1 MIKQILVIDLRK
13 LEEKFNLMNILEIYK
28 NKQIYLSPHSPMTLA
43 LEQYLLKFDIKIL
56 GFIDKNKEG
65 ENISKIENLSSN
77 FDYIFILSPNH
88 FNAIY
93 ESYLNFFS
101 KEKLIKVEIKAG
113 NYSFINSVK
122 KEEKRFFYEPIKM
135 QINRNKFVFISRGF
149 ISANNKALYIYC
161 IKNKIDTTI
170 LTDNKEQ
177 IEELKQYKLPYEIL
191 DTKESDYEIAIA
203 KYIIFDQGNYT
214 YLPKLHYSQKTIQL
228 WHGVG
233 LKKMSKMNNITYD
246 YFISTSNW
254 TNETNFKNIFSA
266 KEFLNFGYPRNDIFF
281 KEEDLDFLFCDRL
294 ILKTILDNK
303 DKKIVLY
310 TPTHRENNN
319 NLLLDFDSL
328 NDKLKQLNTI
338 FIVKLHP
345 FILEFYSKIEEKTY
359 SNIFFHN
366 AFGDIYPLLKY
377 IDILVSDY
385 SSIVYDFLLLNKPII
400 FYNYDI
406 DEYKKNVSLLF
417 DYDEFSPGIKVKNQ
431 DELENSFS
439 KKDEYREKREEI
451 KNLFFDKIAQ
461 NESSKNIIDKIKEN
475 N

>member
-1 MIKQILVIDLRK
+1 MSL
-13 LEEKFNLMNILEIYK
+13 EKFK
-28 NKQIYLSPHSPMTLA
+28 NKIIYIAPHSPMTLA
-43 LEQYLLKFDIKIL
+43 LENYLKNLDINII
-56 GFIDKNKEG
+56 GFIDKNKNDK
-65 ENISKIENLSSN
+65 NITKIEKIREEN
-77 FDYIFILSPNH
+77 FDYIFIQSSNH
-88 FNAIY
+88 FIPIFQEY
-93 ESYLNFFS
+93 IKYV
-101 KEKLIKVEIKAG
+101 KREKIIQVNIKAG
-113 NYSFINSVK
+113 KYSFINNINISK
-122 KEEKRFFYEPIKM
+122 KDFFYTPKDIEFK
-135 QINRNKFVFISRGF
+135 RKKVVFISKGF

-161 IKNKIDTTI
+161 LKNKIDATI

-281 KEEDLDFLFCDRL
+281 KEEDDLDFIFCDRL

-319 NLLLDFDSL
+319 NLLLDFNSL

>member
-1 MIKQILVIDLRK
+1 MIDLRK

-28 NKQIYLSPHSPMTLA
+28 NKQIYLSPHSPMTLV
-43 LEQYLLKFDIKIL
+43 LKQYLLKFDIKIL

-65 ENISKIENLSSN
+65 ENIFKIENLSSN

-135 QINRNKFVFISRGF
+135 QINRNKFVFISKGF

-266 KEFLNFGYPRNDIFF
+266 KEFLNFGYPRNDILC
-281 KEEDLDFLFCDRL
+281 KDEDNLDLMFCDKQVYEIVKNNNYNKI
-294 ILKTILDNK
+294 IL
-303 DKKIVLY
+303 Y
-310 TPTHRENNN
+310 MPTHRENNTEIA
-319 NLLLDFDSL
+319 LDLDRLNKKLQEINSL
-328 NDKLKQLNTI
+328 
-338 FIVKLHP
+338 FIIKLHP
-345 FILEFYSKIEEKTY
+345 FVLEFYKHTY
-359 SNIFFHN
+359 NKLFSNIIFHN
-366 AFGDIYPLLKY
+366 ADGDIYPFLKY
-377 IDILVSDY
+377 VDILVSDY

>member
-1 MIKQILVIDLRK
+1 MIFLKS
-13 LEEKFNLMNILEIYK
+13 FY
-28 NKQIYLSPHSPMTLA
+28 NKVIYLAPHSPMTLA
-43 LEQYLLKFDIKIL
+43 LKNYLEVKNINVK
-56 GFIDKNKEG
+56 GFIDKNKEDT
-65 ENISKIENLSSN
+65 NIIKIDELANRE

-88 FNAIY
+88 FNAIFQEY
-93 ESYLNFFS
+93 S
-101 KEKLIKVEIKAG
+101 KT
-113 NYSFINSVK
+113 INKDKIIHISINNGQYK
-122 KEEKRFFYEPIKM
+122 FNKTFNITQRDFFYIPKDIECK
-135 QINRNKFVFISRGF
+135 RNKFVFISKGF

-214 YLPKLHYSQKTIQL
+214 YLPKLNYSQKTIQL

-254 TNETNFKNIFSA
+254 TNETNFKNIFIA

-281 KEEDLDFLFCDRL
+281 KEEDDLDFIFCDRL

-406 DEYKKNVSLLF
+406 YEYKKNVSLLF

-431 DELENSFS
+431 DELENSFF

>member
-1 MIKQILVIDLRK
+1 MMSLK
-13 LEEKFNLMNILEIYK
+13 KFK
-28 NKQIYLSPHSPMTLA
+28 NKIIYIAPHSPMTLA
-43 LEQYLLKFDIKIL
+43 LENYLKNLDINII
-56 GFIDKNKEG
+56 GFIDKNKNDK
-65 ENISKIENLSSN
+65 NITKIEKIREED
-77 FDYIFILSPNH
+77 FDYIFILSSNH
-88 FNAIY
+88 FIPIFQEY
-93 ESYLNFFS
+93 IKYV
-101 KEKLIKVEIKAG
+101 KREKIIQVNIKAG
-113 NYSFINSVK
+113 KYSFINNINISK
-122 KEEKRFFYEPIKM
+122 KDFFYTPKDIEFK
-135 QINRNKFVFISRGF
+135 RKKVVFISKGF

-161 IKNKIDTTI
+161 LKNKIDATI

-233 LKKMSKMNNITYD
+233 LKKMSKLTNITYD
-246 YFISTSNW
+246 CFISTSNW
-254 TNETNFKNIFSA
+254 TNETNFKNIFQA
-266 KEFLNFGYPRNDIFF
+266 KSFLNFGYPRNDIFF
-281 KEEDLDFLFCDRL
+281 RQEDDLDLIFCDKQVHE
-294 ILKTILDNK
+294 IVKNNNYS
-303 DKKIVLY
+303 KIVLY
-310 TPTHRENNN
+310 MPTHRENRTDL
-319 NLLLDFDSL
+319 NLNFKKL
-328 NDKLKQLNTI
+328 NQKLQKIDTI
-338 FIVKLHP
+338 FIVKIHP
-345 FILEFYSKIEEKTY
+345 MILEYYQTAQNKDY

-366 AFGDIYPLLKY
+366 GYGDIYPLLKY
-377 IDILVSDY
+377 VDILVSDY

-461 NESSKNIIDKIKEN
+461 RVCSKNIIDNIIKEN
-475 N
+475 K